1 MDMSTLTSS
10 DQASRLHSSQSTRFK
25 GFLAA
30 AVIAVVASAE
40 FLTISIEQYA
50 QLGMTGVLLFLLFA
64 GASVFALLRLNRLF
78 RNAESAFH
86 SAALAEKELY
96 QSATPADEALSDMAT
111 TALAAINANVMIA
124 DQSNTIVYMN
134 EAVKALFARHEKKI
148 REQIPEFD
156 ASSLIGTSMDVFHK
170 NPAHQRRLIDALQE
184 TYSSSA
190 TVAGITFTITA
201 SPIFDADAR
210 RTGTVVEWE
219 DISLEL
225 EARQQAQEN
234 SRLRQALDRAS
245 ANIMVADEHNCII
258 YMNDT
263 VRRMFLTAADDIRQ
277 DLPDFRVDQ
286 LIGQSMDVFH
296 KQPEHQRKLIEN
308 LTEPYTAP
316 AASVGSR
323 TFSITASPIFGT
335 DKDRLGTVVEW
346 SDKTAELAVENEV
359 NSIVASARSGDLGKR
374 IRTEDKSGF
383 FKVLSAG
390 INELVTVCDQVVSDT
405 GAVLSALAQ
414 GNLDTRIDRDYEGAF
429 QQLKRD
435 ANTTVERLIEV
446 IGDIQRSAQSVSTG
460 ADEISKGNLNLSQ
473 RTEEQSASLEETA
486 SSMEEMTSTVQQNAD
501 NAKQATQLAASAKEK
516 AEFGGDV
523 VSRAVQAMAEIEQ
536 SSKEVSAILSVIDD
550 IAYQTNLLALNASV
564 EAARAGEQGKG
575 FAVVAEEVR
584 ALAQRSAA
592 AAKDIKTLISSSVN
606 KVTDGSELVNSS
618 GATLEE
624 IINAVNKVNSIV
636 SEISVASVQQAN
648 GIEEVNRA
656 ISQMD
661 EITQQNA
668 ALVEESAAAAQNM
681 SDQAQGLSR
690 LISFFKV

>member
-10 DQASRLHSSQSTRFK
+10 QSAAQQHASQAARFK
-25 GFLAA
+25 GFLVA
-30 AVIAVVASAE
+30 AVIAVVASAQ
-40 FLTISIEQYA
+40 FLAITLEQYTR
-50 QLGMTGVLLFLLFA
+50 LGLAGVLLFLLCA
-64 GASVFALLRLNRLF
+64 AIAVFALRHLTRLF
-78 RNAESAFH
+78 SRAETGALTVSELQRE
-86 SAALAEKELY
+86 SLAATD
-96 QSATPADEALSDMAT
+96 SIDATMNGMSR
-111 TALAAINANVMIA
+111 TALDAINANVMIA
-124 DQSNTIVYMN
+124 DQDNTIVYMN
-134 EAVKALFARHEKKI
+134 DAVKALFAKHDKKI
-148 REQIPEFD
+148 REQIPQFD
-156 ASSLIGTSMDVFHK
+156 ASTLIGTNMDVFHK
-170 NPAHQRRLIDALQE
+170 NPAHQKALVGSLQD
-184 TYSSSA
+184 TYSSTA

-201 SPIFDADAR
+201 SPIFDTSAR
-210 RTGTVVEWE
+210 RLGTVVEWE

-225 EARQQAQEN
+225 EAQQQAQEN

-245 ANIMVADEHNCII
+245 ANIMVADENNCII

-263 VRRMFLTAADDIRQ
+263 VRQMFLKAADDIRQ

-296 KQPEHQRKLIEN
+296 KKPEHQRELIRN
-308 LTEPYTAP
+308 LTEPFTAP
-316 AASVGSR
+316 AARVGNR
-323 TFSITASPIFGT
+323 TFSITASPIFT
-335 DKDRLGTVVEW
+335 DDNNRLGTVVEW
-346 SDKTAELAVENEV
+346 ADKTAELAVENEV
-359 NSIVASARSGDLGKR
+359 NSIVASARAGDLGKR
-374 IRTEDKSGF
+374 IRTEDKAGF
-383 FKVLSAG
+383 FKVLGDG

-405 GAVLSALAQ
+405 GKVLSALAQ
-414 GNLDTRIDRDYEGAF
+414 GSLNTRIEREYQGAF

-435 ANTTVERLIEV
+435 ANATVERLIEV
-446 IGDIQRSAQSVSTG
+446 IGDIQHSAKSVSTG

-486 SSMEEMTSTVQQNAD
+486 SSMEEMTATVQQNAD
-501 NAKQATQLAASAKEK
+501 NARQATELAASAKEK

-536 SSKEVSAILSVIDD
+536 SSKEVSAILGVIDD

-592 AAKDIKTLISSSVN
+592 AAKDIKTLINSSVA

-624 IINAVNKVNSIV
+624 IISAVNKVNSIV

-648 GIEEVNRA
+648 GIQEVNRA

-668 ALVEESAAAAQNM
+668 AVVEESAAAAQSMN
-681 SDQAQGLSR
+681 DQAQGLSR
-690 LISFFKV
+690 LVSFFRM